1 MNNREDKG
9 PVPYINFFIKLLQG
23 GRKRIWKINSIMEGK
38 YSPALLAFGVTV
50 IAALTTIL
58 ILFLPNYLGV
68 ANDGSTD
75 GIMKSAG
82 FYYMEKD
89 QENNYGKYFI
99 KTYTE
104 VASGEEVQGN
114 VWNSQLII
122 LKAAKALDYLF
133 TRDNIFDIRF
143 LALIYFLLYLP
154 ALYLMIRQ
162 TCERVKSFSEGAL
175 IAGVGLIIFSDVGYM
190 TYFNSFYPEAVW
202 YLAML
207 YCVGGYMSF
216 QKKRSEYKELSALAL
231 ILVSGSVLVS
241 SRRQC
246 AVMGFIL
253 AVSVI
258 RLITV
263 RRSFIWGG
271 VCIAGAFMLSILSFV
286 CILGYP
292 SDFSETSKLHAMTR
306 GVLFSSADP
315 AKTLTEF
322 DIDPS
327 YELLADASAYDYLPL
342 VRSSD
347 NSLYHGFMDQ
357 YTIPD
362 IGIYYLR
369 HPDSLIGMIDVS
381 IKQGMDMRRS
391 NCGNYEKEAGFPEKA
406 KSLFWSLWSSFKVL
420 SAPKTV
426 GYLILLTVAVI
437 FLFYK
442 GYSLRR
448 VEDRRNTVFLD
459 MLFMVLA
466 FLLSQSILVIVNS
479 GDAEMAQRLFLV
491 GMSIDIMTYCVF
503 AELLHKLRIV

>member
-1 MNNREDKG
+1 MNNREEKG
-9 PVPYINFFIKLLQG
+9 PVPYINFFIKRLQG
-23 GRKRIWKINSIMEGK
+23 IRKRIGKINSIMEGK
-38 YSPALLAFGVTV
+38 YSPALLASVVTV
-50 IAALTTIL
+50 ITALITIL

-82 FYYMEKD
+82 FYYINKD
-89 QENNYGKYFI
+89 SDTNYGDYFI

-114 VWNSQLII
+114 VWNSQLIFF
-122 LKAAKALDYLF
+122 KAAKALDQLF
-133 TRDNIFDIRF
+133 TRDSIFDIRF

-154 ALYLMIRQ
+154 ALYLIIRQ
-162 TCERVKSFSEGAL
+162 SCERVKNFSEGAL

-190 TYFNSFYPEAVW
+190 TYFNSFYPEAIW
-202 YLAML
+202 FLAIL

-216 QKKRSEYKELSALAL
+216 QKKRSGYKDLSALVL
-231 ILVSGSVLVS
+231 IVISGSILVS

-253 AVSVI
+253 AISII

-271 VCIAGAFMLSILSFV
+271 VCIASAFLLSMLSFV

-292 SDFSETSKLHAMTR
+292 SDFNETSKLHAMTR

-322 DIDPS
+322 NIDPS
-327 YELLADASAYDYLPL
+327 YELLADASAYDYLPF
-342 VRSSD
+342 VRSGD

-391 NCGNYEKEAGFPEKA
+391 NCGNYEKEAGFPKKA
-406 KSLFWSLWSSFKVL
+406 KSLFWSLWSSFKEL

-437 FLFYK
+437 ILFYK

-459 MLFMVLA
+459 MLIMVLA
-466 FLLSQSILVIVNS
+466 FLLSQSIIVIVNS

-491 GMSIDIMTYCVF
+491 GLSIDIMTYCVF
-503 AELLHKLRIV
+503 GELLHKLRIV